1 MQKIKIKYFDKSL
14 PKINFQSKKAAGF
27 DLYSRIDLKVKP
39 HEVVY
44 VPLNVAFQFSG
55 DFWLMITAR
64 SSLQKRGL
72 MMANGIGVGDADYCG
87 NEDEYR
93 AILFNFSK
101 KVVKIKKGERLVQG
115 ILRKKHLVDFEEVE
129 FLENEN
135 RGGIGSTGN

>member
-14 PKINFQSKKAAGF
+14 PKVNFQSRKAAGF
-27 DLYSRIDLKVKP
+27 DLYSRIDLEIKP

-44 VPLNVAFQFSG
+44 VPLNVAFQFSS

-93 AILFNFSK
+93 AILFNFSQK
-101 KVVKIKKGERLVQG
+101 IAKIKKGERLVQG